1 MKHRILN
8 ILSPL
13 LYACLVYILKQL
25 KPLFV
30 MENESVK
37 EQLKRLEFHPALC
50 AHPSILFGH
59 REEATEC
66 NVHCLSLKLSYLKKA
81 IKIGLLKTEKGHQL
95 MQEFGIAECYGHGV
109 DFWFLESHNP
119 ICSYT
124 IPTFTNAHKRI
135 AIYTALTGN
144 YDNVNEIL
152 YKEDGV
158 DYLLFT
164 NNRNLRS
171 NTWQIVYIE
180 SDLDNVLLSREIK
193 MLPHKYLSEK
203 YDASIYI
210 DANAVIYGELS
221 QLTNYLNEQVSFAV
235 SKHGE
240 RNTVKDEVEVII
252 QRFKSV
258 DPLQARS
265 QYNQYVK
272 NGFKDDLGLAEC
284 TILVRNHNEHSLIEV
299 MDAWWTEFQK
309 GIRRDQVSLLPC
321 IAMLQF
327 KAYVLMDGYV
337 RHNQY
342 CKIISHKK

>member
-1 MKHRILN
+1 M
-8 ILSPL
+8 

-30 MENESVK
+30 TEDVELK
-37 EQLKRLEFHPALC
+37 EQLKRFEFHPALC

-81 IKIGLLKTEKGHQL
+81 IKIGLLKTEKGHRL
-95 MQEFGIAECYGHGV
+95 MYDLGIAECYGHGV
-109 DFWFLESHNP
+109 DFWFLESHSP
-119 ICSYT
+119 ICPYS
-124 IPTFTNAHKRI
+124 IPTSTNAHKRI
-135 AIYTALTGN
+135 VIYTALTGN

-164 NNRNLRS
+164 NNRNLQS

-180 SDLDNVLLSREIK
+180 SDLDNVLLSRAIK
-193 MLPHKYLSEK
+193 MLPHKYLGQK

-265 QYNQYVK
+265 QYNQFVK
-272 NGFKDDLGLAEC
+272 NGFEDDLGLAEC
-284 TILVRNHNEHSLIEV
+284 GLLIRSHSDNQLIPV
-299 MDAWWTEFQK
+299 MEAWWREFNR
-309 GIRRDQVSLLPC
+309 GIRRDQISILPS
-321 IAMLQF
+321 ISMLQYM
-327 KAYVLMDGYV
+327 KWTYMDGSIW
-337 RHNQY
+337 HNQF
-342 CKIISHKK
+342 CKITPHKK

>member
-1 MKHRILN
+1 MKQAIIN

-13 LYACLVYILKQL
+13 LYACLMYILKQL

-30 MENESVK
+30 TEDGDLK
-37 EQLKRLEFHPALC
+37 ERLKRLEFHPALC
-50 AHPSILFGH
+50 AHSSILFGH

-124 IPTFTNAHKRI
+124 IPTFSNAHKRI

-193 MLPHKYLSEK
+193 MLPHKYLGEK

-284 TILVRNHNEHSLIEV
+284 GLLIRSHNDHQLIPV
-299 MDAWWTEFQK
+299 MEEWWREFNI
-309 GIRRDQVSLLPC
+309 GIRRDQISILPS
-321 IAMLQF
+321 ISMLQY
-327 KAYVLMDGYV
+327 KKWTYMDGSIW
-337 RHNQY
+337 HNQF
-342 CKIISHKK
+342 CKITPHKK

>member
-1 MKHRILN
+1 M
-8 ILSPL
+8 

-30 MENESVK
+30 TEDVELK
-37 EQLKRLEFHPALC
+37 EQLKRFEFHPALC

-81 IKIGLLKTEKGHQL
+81 IKIGLLKTEKGHRL
-95 MQEFGIAECYGHGV
+95 MYDLGIAECYGHGV
-109 DFWFLESHNP
+109 DFWFLESHSP
-119 ICSYT
+119 ICPYS
-124 IPTFTNAHKRI
+124 IPTSTNAHKRI
-135 AIYTALTGN
+135 VIYTALTGN

-258 DPLQARS
+258 DPQQART
-265 QYNQYVK
+265 QYDQYVK

-284 TILVRNHNEHSLIEV
+284 GLLIRSHNDYQLIPV
-299 MDAWWTEFQK
+299 MEAWWREFNK
-309 GIRRDQVSLLPC
+309 GIRRDQISILPS
-321 IAMLQF
+321 ISMLQY
-327 KAYVLMDGYV
+327 KKWTYMDGSIW
-337 RHNQY
+337 HNQF
-342 CKIISHKK
+342 CKITPHKK

>member
-1 MKHRILN
+1 M
-8 ILSPL
+8 
-13 LYACLVYILKQL
+13 LYACLMYILKQL

-30 MENESVK
+30 TEDGELK

-81 IKIGLLKTEKGHQL
+81 IKIGLLKTEKGHRL
-95 MQEFGIAECYGHGV
+95 MYDLGIAECYGHGV
-109 DFWFLESHNP
+109 DFWFLESHSP

-258 DPLQARS
+258 DPQQART
-265 QYNQYVK
+265 QYDQYVK

-284 TILVRNHNEHSLIEV
+284 GLLIRSHNDHQLIPV
-299 MDAWWTEFQK
+299 MEAWWREFNK
-309 GIRRDQVSLLPC
+309 GIRRDQISILPS
-321 IAMLQF
+321 IFMLQY
-327 KAYVLMDGYV
+327 KKWTYMDGSIW
-337 RHNQY
+337 HNQF
-342 CKIISHKK
+342 CKITPHKK

>member
-1 MKHRILN
+1 M
-8 ILSPL
+8 

-30 MENESVK
+30 TEDERLKV
-37 EQLKRLEFHPALC
+37 QLKRLEFHPALC

-81 IKIGLLKTEKGHQL
+81 IKIGLLKTEKGHRL
-95 MQEFGIAECYGHGV
+95 MQELGIVEYYGNGV
-109 DFWFLESHNP
+109 DFWFLESHSP
-119 ICSYT
+119 ICPYS

-210 DANAVIYGELS
+210 DANAVIYGKLS

-272 NGFKDDLGLAEC
+272 SGFKDDLGLAEC
-284 TILVRNHNEHSLIEV
+284 TILVRNHNEHSLIEL

-321 IAMLQF
+321 IAKLQF

>member
-1 MKHRILN
+1 M
-8 ILSPL
+8 
-13 LYACLVYILKQL
+13 LYACLVYVLKQL

-30 MENESVK
+30 TEDGELK

-50 AHPSILFGH
+50 AHPSILFGY

-66 NVHCLSLKLSYLKKA
+66 NIHCLSLKLSYLKKA
-81 IKIGLLKTEKGHQL
+81 IKIGLLKTEKGHRL
-95 MQEFGIAECYGHGV
+95 MYDLGIPLYYGNGV
-109 DFWFLESHNP
+109 DFWFLESYSP
-119 ICSYT
+119 IGSYT
-124 IPTFTNAHKRI
+124 IPTSTNAHKRI

-284 TILVRNHNEHSLIEV
+284 GLLIRSHSDNQLIPV
-299 MDAWWTEFQK
+299 MKAWWREFNI
-309 GIRRDQVSLLPC
+309 GIRRDQISILPS
-321 IAMLQF
+321 ISMLQY
-327 KAYVLMDGYV
+327 KKWTYMDGSIW
-337 RHNQY
+337 HNQF
-342 CKIISHKK
+342 CKITPHKK